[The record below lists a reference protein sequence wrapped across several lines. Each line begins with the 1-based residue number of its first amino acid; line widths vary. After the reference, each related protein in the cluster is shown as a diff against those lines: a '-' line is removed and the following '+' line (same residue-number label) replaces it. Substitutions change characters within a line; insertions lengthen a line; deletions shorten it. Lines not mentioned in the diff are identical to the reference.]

1 MWNGGTAPGRTA
13 PIHFRVVVVAM
24 VKSSLVNHESVVPVP
39 SDVKKGQTFSRLLR
53 NIERAECVRQRRTAP
68 AAPGGN
74 DHTVFELIASR
85 SRKAV
90 ATVVQPPVLLE
101 HDAMIAV
108 ASTTTPTSSGTPATA
123 SSTAAHHRHAGPFL
137 DVWDP
142 TEHAYGHCFGCHSEV
157 FIPDAEVVTR
167 MGGISL
173 MWHRECREKALA
185 GDIAWSNEE

>member
-1 MWNGGTAPGRTA
+1 MKRQSLGSCLEMLWVSAPKANVTAVA
-13 PIHFRVVVVAM
+13 AM
-24 VKSSLVNHESVVPVP
+24 VKSSLVSHESVVPVP

-68 AAPGGN
+68 AVPGN

-90 ATVVQPPVLLE
+90 VTVVPAPVTLE
-101 HDAMIAV
+101 HDATIA
-108 ASTTTPTSSGTPATA
+108 SA
-123 SSTAAHHRHAGPFL
+123 SSPPAPPPSSAAHHRHAGPFL

-142 TEHAYGHCFGCHSEV
+142 TEHAFGHCFGCHAEI
-157 FIPDAEVVTR
+157 FIPHAEVVTR

-173 MWHRECREKALA
+173 MWHRECREKASA
-185 GDIAWSNEE
+185 GEIAWSTED